1 MLYIYN
7 KLMLKKGS
15 IMKFSYYIAIANKS
29 YLSVIVEFKMFGS
42 YSVMNIEFNYSF
54 YKKD

>member
-1 MLYIYN
+1 
-7 KLMLKKGS
+7 MLKKGS
-15 IMKFSYYIAIANKS
+15 IIKFSYYIAIANKS
-29 YLSVIVEFKMFGS
+29 YLSVIVEFKIFGS